1 MERKVYFRC
10 NIIAIF
16 LFVLFLVLSGC
27 SSGGYQ
33 DIPVQTEEEAAGGMS
48 VTDERGFERQLTPAE
63 IAYQSAEQFL
73 AVGNYEEAVREL
85 QKATSLK
92 PDYLE
97 AWSELG
103 KTLTKIKDYAG
114 GIEAYK
120 RALELSPGN
129 EALIASIGYNYLF
142 LEDWDNAEKY
152 YRMLIEQ
159 DSLSYDGNVHL
170 GFIYQKRGDDDT
182 AIRYYKLALKS
193 RPDDA
198 TTMGTL
204 AHLYDKKGDVDT
216 KIKYLQM
223 AVEAAPDNYKFKY
236 QLGSAYIDKRDFDS
250 AIPIFEELTEKYP
263 DRAGYWRYLGLALS
277 QTDRKS
283 EAPAALEK
291 ALELKGDDAY
301 LLAVMAQVYNE
312 LKQPGNAIKAVKR
325 GLKAGNGQEAF
336 LYYQW
341 GLALSKMKS
350 YDESIA
356 KFNKVL
362 TYKDPLW
369 SKYARKQIKRVETL
383 KKIEKAKREQGL

>member
-142 LEDWDNAEKY
+142 LEDWDSAEKY
-152 YRMLIEQ
+152 YRMLIAQ

-170 GFIYQKRGDDDT
+170 GFISVSYT
-182 AIRYYKLALKS
+182 HL
-193 RPDDA
+193 
-198 TTMGTL
+198 TL
-204 AHLYDKKGDVDT
+204 PT
-216 KIKYLQM
+216 K
-223 AVEAAPDNYKFKY
+223 A
-236 QLGSAYIDKRDFDS
+236 
-250 AIPIFEELTEKYP
+250 
-263 DRAGYWRYLGLALS
+263 
-277 QTDRKS
+277 
-283 EAPAALEK
+283 
-291 ALELKGDDAY
+291 
-301 LLAVMAQVYNE
+301 
-312 LKQPGNAIKAVKR
+312 
-325 GLKAGNGQEAF
+325 
-336 LYYQW
+336 
-341 GLALSKMKS
+341 
-350 YDESIA
+350 
-356 KFNKVL
+356 
-362 TYKDPLW
+362 
-369 SKYARKQIKRVETL
+369 
-383 KKIEKAKREQGL
+383 